1 MSLESFRT
9 VVNTLEQYAFSHY
22 EAGGHW
28 VAETYSYKDYI
39 EVLEHNDFNV
49 DEAKKELKEYW
60 EWTNERQRECW

>member
-1 MSLESFRT
+1 MNTKSLDT
-9 VVNTLEQYAFSHY
+9 LVAALEQYAIAHY
-22 EAGGHW
+22 EEGGHW

-60 EWTNERQRECW
+60 EWTNERQRECY